1 MLLDI
6 NLVDDFFV
14 YDTNS
19 KDKKKAKIN
28 KWYNTNLKRFCI
40 AKEIISKI
48 KILLTEWEK
57 NFANHM
63 S

>member
-28 KWYNTNLKRFCI
+28 KRYNQPKMLLY
-40 AKEIISKI
+40 SKG
-48 KILLTEWEK
+48 
-57 NFANHM
+57 NHQQN
-63 S
+63 